1 MHVSCIH
8 TTPNKTLVTI
18 YKENRSWR
26 RRLCKECINTVESMM
41 TYSLS
46 FSGRAPPEP

>member
-1 MHVSCIH
+1 MHVSCTH
-8 TTPNKTLVTI
+8 KTSNKTLVTV

-26 RRLCKECINTVESMM
+26 RRLCKECINTVEWMM

-46 FSGRAPPEP
+46 IGGRASPEL